1 MALRIGV
8 HPGRDQET
16 LVRRSTNL
24 GIDPGDFSGVPRV
37 LFLNLDGD
45 VVHCDSLNGTCTL
58 CLFTL
63 RNEIFQLPM
72 PLEV

>member
-45 VVHCDSLNGTCTL
+45 VVHFHFIVTL
-58 CLFTL
+58 
-63 RNEIFQLPM
+63 
-72 PLEV
+72 